1 MIKLYANNEINKR
14 KWDSCVADSQNG
26 LIYAYAW
33 YLDIVSPNW
42 SALIKEDY
50 KAIFPLPIKKK
61 LGISYISQPLFT
73 QKLGLFSVNDLEDVK
88 SFLKAIQ
95 LALYDISNEHIKIYP
110 KDSKA
115 NALNAY
121 QSAKEF
127 EKQGIKVVIG
137 PIFYDSLE
145 RLGEINHITF
155 ISLTNKTQK
164 IPNNTIAFGIN
175 INSQIDVLNKYF
187 NEIKVSRILLLSPKN
202 QFINQIEIIEDSELK
217 LYEVFFYDVSPKKIT
232 NEIEKLTKYQDRKKD
247 LERRIKILEKSEL
260 DKDKHELKKLEQK
273 HTLGKVNFDSV
284 FVVDFGERLKSVLAS
299 FMFSDVSS
307 EKINFFTLNQW
318 FDNTLFGENS
328 LRNLHFPSIDYDNL
342 KKFEKRYFKTYNEKP
357 NEISIL
363 AYDAL
368 GLIYYCWSNN
378 NFNFKIDQLFNKN
391 GFKGLQGEFIIKD
404 NLSLQQL
411 KIYKVGEKEFIKV
424 Y

>member
-1 MIKLYANNEINKR
+1 M
-14 KWDSCVADSQNG
+14 
-26 LIYAYAW
+26 
-33 YLDIVSPNW
+33 
-42 SALIKEDY
+42 
-50 KAIFPLPIKKK
+50 KK
-61 LGISYISQPLFT
+61 LLIFSIITYLLVTINSTADNQNSNENISESEKILKVGVLLPLSGKFENIG
-73 QKLGLFSVNDLEDVK
+73 QSLLKSIQLGLF
-88 SFLKAIQ
+88 
-95 LALYDISNEHIKIYP
+95 DIDNKNIKIYP
-110 KDSKA
+110 KDSKG
-115 NALNAY
+115 NALDAY
-121 QSAKEF
+121 LSAKKFQEM
-127 EKQGIKVVIG
+127 GIEIVIG
-137 PIFYDSLE
+137 PIFHESLE
-145 RLGEINHITF
+145 RLDEINNITF
-155 ISLTNKTQK
+155 ISATNKTQE
-164 IPNNTIAFGIN
+164 IPKNTIAFGIN
-175 INSQIDVLNKYF
+175 LDSQMNTLKKYF
-187 NEIKVSRILLLSPKN
+187 DEIKVSKTLLLSPRSDFNYQTESIAKKDILK
-202 QFINQIEIIEDSELK
+202 FYRTYSYDS
-217 LYEVFFYDVSPKKIT
+217 DPKKIT
-232 NEIEKLTKYQDRKKD
+232 GEIEKITKYRERKKD

-378 NFNFKIDQLFNKN
+378 NFNFKIDQLFHKN

-404 NLSLQQL
+404 NLSLQKL
-411 KIYKVGEKEFIKV
+411 KIYKVAEKEFIKV
-424 Y
+424 YQ